1 MDLRN
6 KNKFIEDMFEKGILV
21 NKELLEN
28 PLDQELLE
36 KINVE
41 QAIIVLNEDY
51 TRVIKQ
57 QTSLVDWYEVDRLR
71 VDAEKERNEDLY
83 QNELQQIKQVQVSSS
98 LLSSYSSSTPP
109 HSTSSPFSPQEIF
122 SPLLSSPVSGSSDQT
137 VKGLEQELE
146 AR

>member
-28 PLDQELLE
+28 PPDQELLE

-41 QAIIVLNEDY
+41 QDIIVLNEDY

-83 QNELQQIKQVQVSSS
+83 QNELQQIKQVQINSS
-98 LLSSYSSSTPP
+98 LSPP
-109 HSTSSPFSPQEIF
+109 STSP
-122 SPLLSSPVSGSSDQT
+122 SSISSLFPSQ
-137 VKGLEQELE
+137 
-146 AR
+146 